1 MTDSNSRQRRQL
13 LAQLVRLLFF
23 IGLLAFGWVI
33 VSSLTINHQGEEQTS
48 HSGIEVDIAQLKP
61 GQLKKVSLRHK
72 EVWIFHRTTEDIAQ
86 LKKQGGSLR
95 SQRDAF
101 FVFFPYE
108 PKRQCLVNWD
118 ETSRRFYDTCNA
130 RYFNLA
136 GHLVGEKDTI
146 ELAIPEYRFVS
157 EHLIQIDAR

>member
-1 MTDSNSRQRRQL
+1 MADSNSRQRRQL

-23 IGLLAFGWVI
+23 IGLLAFSWVI
-33 VSSLTINHQGEEQTS
+33 FSSLTINHQGEEQTS
-48 HSGIEVDIAQLKP
+48 YSGIEVDIAHLKP

-72 EVWIFHRTTEDIAQ
+72 EVWIFHRTTQDIAQ

-108 PKRQCLVNWD
+108 PKRQCLVNW
-118 ETSRRFYDTCNA
+118 EQSSVRFYDTCNA
-130 RYFNLA
+130 RYFDLA
-136 GHLVGEKDTI
+136 GRLIDEKSSA

-157 EHLIQIDAR
+157 DHLIQIDAR